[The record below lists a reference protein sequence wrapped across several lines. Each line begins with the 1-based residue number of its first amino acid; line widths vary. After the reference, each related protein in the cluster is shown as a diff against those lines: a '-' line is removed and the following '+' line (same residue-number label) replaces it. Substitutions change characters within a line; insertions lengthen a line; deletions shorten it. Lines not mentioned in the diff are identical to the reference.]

1 MIFKFE
7 FSKTLNIINLVVNLV
22 GDSISKNKRDDRRHV
37 RMLLDDLKKRMI
49 ASFDSLLKDFGSL
62 RTGRASVTILDNV
75 MVEAYGNMVPIQQV
89 GTVSVPEARL
99 LTVQVWDASLIKAT
113 ELAIRNAPLGLSP
126 VVDGALI
133 RIAIPDLSEERRKEI
148 CKLAGKYAEQAK
160 VAIRNIRRDGMDF
173 IKRQEKAKEI
183 TEDEHKKIAD
193 EIQKLTDDYVKKIDI
208 SLDSKE
214 KDIMKV

>member
-1 MIFKFE
+1 M
-7 FSKTLNIINLVVNLV
+7 T
-22 GDSISKNKRDDRRHV
+22 
-37 RMLLDDLKKRMI
+37 

-126 VVDGALI
+126 MVDGALI

-148 CKLAGKYAEQAK
+148 CKLAGKFAEQAK

-183 TEDEHKKIAD
+183 TEDEHKKTAD
-193 EIQKLTDDYVKKIDI
+193 EIQKLTDDFVKKIDV
-208 SLDSKE
+208 SLESKE

>member
-1 MIFKFE
+1 
-7 FSKTLNIINLVVNLV
+7 
-22 GDSISKNKRDDRRHV
+22 
-37 RMLLDDLKKRMI
+37 MLLDDLKKRMM

-75 MVEAYGNMVPIQQV
+75 LVEAYGNMVPIQQV

-126 VVDGALI
+126 MVDGAMI

-148 CKLAGKYAEQAK
+148 CKLAGKFAEQAK

-183 TEDEHKKIAD
+183 TEDEHKKTAD
-193 EIQKLTDDYVKKIDI
+193 EIQKLTDDFVKKIDV
-208 SLDSKE
+208 SLESKE

>member
-1 MIFKFE
+1 
-7 FSKTLNIINLVVNLV
+7 
-22 GDSISKNKRDDRRHV
+22 
-37 RMLLDDLKKRMI
+37 MLLDDLKKRMT

-126 VVDGALI
+126 MVDGALI

-148 CKLAGKYAEQAK
+148 CKLAGKFAEQAK

-183 TEDEHKKIAD
+183 TEDEHKKTAD
-193 EIQKLTDDYVKKIDI
+193 EIQKLTDDFVKKIDV
-208 SLDSKE
+208 SLESKE